1 MMGAARTTV
10 VLGVATELQS
20 RAYRSTVTGEQLAL
34 LDIGDGAEVAIF
46 GPPAALRRLAL
57 EAVRVAEDAE
67 QLDTCEP
74 VRAAV

>member
-1 MMGAARTTV
+1 MGAARTTV
-10 VLGVATELQS
+10 VLGLDTELQS
-20 RAYRSTVTGEQLAL
+20 RAYRSSVTGEQVSL

-67 QLDTCEP
+67 QLDGREP
-74 VRAAV
+74 ARAAA